1 MNMNNL
7 ISVYSTEMEEIG
19 KGFIVKL
26 GNESPELIASSIDK
40 VIESLYHLYLIDN
53 NISVLDNVEKNQKE
67 LAATLV
73 NLNLIK
79 VVTNV
84 EQLKRGEQL
93 FHSDIYTKFNIKKD
107 SDQGKVM
114 IIVE

>member
-26 GNESPELIASSIDK
+26 GDEAPELIASSIDK
-40 VIESLYHLYLIDN
+40 VIESLYHLYRIDN
-53 NISVLDNVEKNQKE
+53 NISIFDNVEKNQKE
-67 LAATLV
+67 LAASLV
-73 NLNLIK
+73 NLKLIK
-79 VVTNV
+79 VITNV

-93 FHSDIYTKFNIKKD
+93 FRSDIYTKFNTKKG

>member
-26 GNESPELIASSIDK
+26 GNETPELIASSIDK
-40 VIESLYHLYLIDN
+40 VIESLYHLYSTDN
-53 NISVLDNVEKNQKE
+53 NISIFDNVDKNQKE
-67 LAATLV
+67 LAVVLS
-73 NLNLIK
+73 NLKSIK
-79 VVTNV
+79 VIARVDKIK
-84 EQLKRGEQL
+84 QGGKIFR
-93 FHSDIYTKFNIKKD
+93 SDNYINFKTKKD

>member
-26 GNESPELIASSIDK
+26 GDEAPELIASSIDK
-40 VIESLYHLYLIDN
+40 VIESLYHLYRIDN
-53 NISVLDNVEKNQKE
+53 NISIFDNVEKNQKE

-73 NLNLIK
+73 NLKLIK
-79 VVTNV
+79 VIAKVDKIK
-84 EQLKRGEQL
+84 QGGKI
-93 FHSDIYTKFNIKKD
+93 FCSDNYINFKTKKD
-107 SDQGKVM
+107 SKKGRMMV
-114 IIVE
+114 IVE